1 MKHDYTNELELKS
14 LLIRIKN
21 TRKKDGTEKT
31 SKTNVRT
38 DLETIK
44 KNKRINKYIK
54 WYTNILSKK
63 FKNFKKAKDVQ
74 QHLKEKII
82 KLSEDC
88 LVDKFSY
95 EKFGT
100 IIIKMVNHIMTKGQ
114 FRGYSYQDDFVS
126 DSVFKILKYLDN
138 FDGTSCN
145 FSYLSP
151 NIIGGSFSENFGIVG
166 KGKIV
171 LLKYDNINLKPF
183 KEMYFEKGIT
193 CFKFN
198 RINDNIIHV
207 GDVEGKLITI
217 NYNNQIKEEIFSNK
231 IYQAEITSLN
241 IGKISN
247 NLLLSTSLDNSSK
260 IIDLNN
266 NKIVLNIQNYSK
278 KGFTSNSIDYKTPNI
293 ISLSTNDGTVLLFDI
308 KNCVKPIK
316 CLISNNPILSMDF
329 NPFNATFAVGES
341 NGIINIYDLRNDK
354 NIPISTL
361 TGHQL
366 AVKEIKFSPFQQ
378 NLLCS
383 CGFDMNINLW
393 DVQYSLPIKCYKHHT
408 EFVTGIDFSN
418 YNQNIISS
426 ISFDKTLDIF
436 SI

>member
-1 MKHDYTNELELKS
+1 MKN
-14 LLIRIKN
+14 
-21 TRKKDGTEKT
+21 
-31 SKTNVRT
+31 
-38 DLETIK
+38 
-44 KNKRINKYIK
+44 
-54 WYTNILSKK
+54 
-63 FKNFKKAKDVQ
+63 
-74 QHLKEKII
+74 
-82 KLSEDC
+82 
-88 LVDKFSY
+88 
-95 EKFGT
+95 
-100 IIIKMVNHIMTKGQ
+100 
-114 FRGYSYQDDFVS
+114 
-126 DSVFKILKYLDN
+126 ILKYLDN

-171 LLKYDNINLKPF
+171 LLKYDNVNLKPF
-183 KEMYFEKGIT
+183 KEMYFEKGIN

-217 NYNNQIKEEIFSNK
+217 NYNNQIKDEIYSNK

-241 IGKISN
+241 TGKISN
-247 NLLLSTSLDNSSK
+247 NLLLSTSLDNTSK
-260 IIDLNN
+260 LIDLNN

>member
-1 MKHDYTNELELKS
+1 MKN
-14 LLIRIKN
+14 
-21 TRKKDGTEKT
+21 
-31 SKTNVRT
+31 
-38 DLETIK
+38 
-44 KNKRINKYIK
+44 
-54 WYTNILSKK
+54 
-63 FKNFKKAKDVQ
+63 
-74 QHLKEKII
+74 
-82 KLSEDC
+82 
-88 LVDKFSY
+88 
-95 EKFGT
+95 
-100 IIIKMVNHIMTKGQ
+100 
-114 FRGYSYQDDFVS
+114 
-126 DSVFKILKYLDN
+126 ILKYLDN

-145 FSYLSP
+145 FSCLSP

-171 LLKYDNINLKPF
+171 LLKYDNVNLKPF
-183 KEMYFEKGIT
+183 KEMYFEKGIN
-193 CFKFN
+193 CLKFN
-198 RINDNIIHV
+198 RVNDNIIHV

-260 IIDLNN
+260 LIDLNN

>member
-1 MKHDYTNELELKS
+1 MKN
-14 LLIRIKN
+14 
-21 TRKKDGTEKT
+21 
-31 SKTNVRT
+31 
-38 DLETIK
+38 
-44 KNKRINKYIK
+44 
-54 WYTNILSKK
+54 
-63 FKNFKKAKDVQ
+63 
-74 QHLKEKII
+74 
-82 KLSEDC
+82 
-88 LVDKFSY
+88 
-95 EKFGT
+95 
-100 IIIKMVNHIMTKGQ
+100 
-114 FRGYSYQDDFVS
+114 
-126 DSVFKILKYLDN
+126 ILKYLDN

-171 LLKYDNINLKPF
+171 LLKYDNVNLKPF

-217 NYNNQIKEEIFSNK
+217 NYNNQIKEEILSNK

-260 IIDLNN
+260 LIDLNN

>member
-1 MKHDYTNELELKS
+1 MKN
-14 LLIRIKN
+14 
-21 TRKKDGTEKT
+21 
-31 SKTNVRT
+31 
-38 DLETIK
+38 
-44 KNKRINKYIK
+44 
-54 WYTNILSKK
+54 
-63 FKNFKKAKDVQ
+63 
-74 QHLKEKII
+74 
-82 KLSEDC
+82 
-88 LVDKFSY
+88 
-95 EKFGT
+95 
-100 IIIKMVNHIMTKGQ
+100 
-114 FRGYSYQDDFVS
+114 
-126 DSVFKILKYLDN
+126 ILKYLDN

-183 KEMYFEKGIT
+183 KEMYFEKGIN
-193 CFKFN
+193 CLKFN
-198 RINDNIIHV
+198 RVNDNIIHV

-260 IIDLNN
+260 LIDLNN

-316 CLISNNPILSMDF
+316 CLIFNNPILSMDF

>member
-1 MKHDYTNELELKS
+1 MKN
-14 LLIRIKN
+14 
-21 TRKKDGTEKT
+21 
-31 SKTNVRT
+31 
-38 DLETIK
+38 
-44 KNKRINKYIK
+44 
-54 WYTNILSKK
+54 
-63 FKNFKKAKDVQ
+63 
-74 QHLKEKII
+74 
-82 KLSEDC
+82 
-88 LVDKFSY
+88 
-95 EKFGT
+95 
-100 IIIKMVNHIMTKGQ
+100 
-114 FRGYSYQDDFVS
+114 
-126 DSVFKILKYLDN
+126 ILKYLDN

-171 LLKYDNINLKPF
+171 LLKYDNVNLKPF
-183 KEMYFEKGIT
+183 KEMYFEKGIN

-247 NLLLSTSLDNSSK
+247 NLLLSTSLDNTSK
-260 IIDLNN
+260 LIDLNN

>member
-1 MKHDYTNELELKS
+1 MKN
-14 LLIRIKN
+14 
-21 TRKKDGTEKT
+21 
-31 SKTNVRT
+31 
-38 DLETIK
+38 
-44 KNKRINKYIK
+44 
-54 WYTNILSKK
+54 
-63 FKNFKKAKDVQ
+63 
-74 QHLKEKII
+74 
-82 KLSEDC
+82 
-88 LVDKFSY
+88 
-95 EKFGT
+95 
-100 IIIKMVNHIMTKGQ
+100 
-114 FRGYSYQDDFVS
+114 
-126 DSVFKILKYLDN
+126 ILKYLDN

-171 LLKYDNINLKPF
+171 LLKYDNVNLKPF
-183 KEMYFEKGIT
+183 KEMYFEKGIN
-193 CFKFN
+193 CLKFN
-198 RINDNIIHV
+198 RVNDGVVHV

-217 NYNNQIKEEIFSNK
+217 NYNNQIKDEIYSNK

-260 IIDLNN
+260 LIDLNN

>member
-1 MKHDYTNELELKS
+1 MKN
-14 LLIRIKN
+14 
-21 TRKKDGTEKT
+21 
-31 SKTNVRT
+31 
-38 DLETIK
+38 
-44 KNKRINKYIK
+44 
-54 WYTNILSKK
+54 
-63 FKNFKKAKDVQ
+63 
-74 QHLKEKII
+74 
-82 KLSEDC
+82 
-88 LVDKFSY
+88 
-95 EKFGT
+95 
-100 IIIKMVNHIMTKGQ
+100 
-114 FRGYSYQDDFVS
+114 
-126 DSVFKILKYLDN
+126 ILKYLDN

-183 KEMYFEKGIT
+183 KEMYFEKGIN
-193 CFKFN
+193 CLKFN

-260 IIDLNN
+260 LIDLNN